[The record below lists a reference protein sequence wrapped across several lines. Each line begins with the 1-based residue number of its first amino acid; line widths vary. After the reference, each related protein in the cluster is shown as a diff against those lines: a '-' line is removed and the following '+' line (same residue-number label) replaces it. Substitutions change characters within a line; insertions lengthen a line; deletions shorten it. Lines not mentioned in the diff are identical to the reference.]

1 MANFYTTEVLSE
13 ALDVISRYYGIATEN
28 IPVSEPDALFRE
40 RLEKAYAKLG
50 PCENDRT
57 ILSALLILTSAIHA
71 APDIMGKPA
80 DSSGSLSV
88 RCDLLRLYILSSTT
102 KAGDSIIIKNRSR
115 SIRLDNEDNWM
126 MVDLVEPYLSAH
138 LPPSITMPKAR
149 AELDSEA
156 NHRRGRRIKDPRV
169 PRLMWG
175 TFRLLTDLHGF
186 RTPMPNVLCEFII
199 RLLQIQEV
207 FPENTDIDTLWVRAQ
222 LRYLR
227 GKENQ
232 DSAGS

>member
-1 MANFYTTEVLSE
+1 M
-13 ALDVISRYYGIATEN
+13 
-28 IPVSEPDALFRE
+28 
-40 RLEKAYAKLG
+40 
-50 PCENDRT
+50 
-57 ILSALLILTSAIHA
+57 
-71 APDIMGKPA
+71 
-80 DSSGSLSV
+80 
-88 RCDLLRLYILSSTT
+88 
-102 KAGDSIIIKNRSR
+102 
-115 SIRLDNEDNWM
+115 
-126 MVDLVEPYLSAH
+126 
-138 LPPSITMPKAR
+138 
-149 AELDSEA
+149 
-156 NHRRGRRIKDPRV
+156 